1 MLNKIKKKIENIMIG
16 RGGNS
21 FFSIEFL
28 LFIFS
33 FFYGGLVKLRSAAYQ
48 RGMIKSKKLPC
59 KVISI
64 GNITTGGTGKTPM
77 TIYVAELVQRL
88 GYVVAVISRGYKGE
102 LEKIGGIVSNGK
114 TVLMGPEKAGD
125 EPFMLAGR
133 LKNIPVIVGK
143 DRFEAGM
150 QAVKKFNPDII
161 VLDDAFQHLKLRRD
175 INLVLLDAKRP
186 FGISH
191 LLPRGILREQPS
203 SLLRSDAF
211 ILTRFDCASKY
222 ALENSLA
229 GLKALIQSKPVF
241 KTFHEPYAYIVKKG
255 NLVPF
260 ESISRN
266 SFLYAFD
273 FLRDRRVFAF
283 AGIARK
289 DDFLHTVKSFKC
301 DITNFLEF
309 EDHHQYSDNDL
320 NSMFSLAEKANVEF
334 IITTEKDYARI
345 AHKIKWPVD
354 LLVVGVEISF
364 GNDDKVFNDFIKER
378 LNMIKHKEAETLVF

>member
-1 MLNKIKKKIENIMIG
+1 MLNKIKKKIENIMAGEG
-16 RGGNS
+16 RSS
-21 FFSIEFL
+21 FSSVEFL
-28 LFIFS
+28 LFILS
-33 FFYGGLVKLRSAAYQ
+33 LFYGGLVKFRAKAYD
-48 RGMIKSKKLPC
+48 RGIIKSKKLPC

-64 GNITTGGTGKTPM
+64 GNITVGGTGKTPM

-102 LEKIGGIVSNGK
+102 LEKTGGIVSNGK

-143 DRFEAGM
+143 DRFESGM
-150 QAVKKFNPDII
+150 QAVKNFNPDVI
-161 VLDDAFQHLKLRRD
+161 VLDDAFQHLKLKRD

-191 LLPRGILREQPS
+191 LLPRGILREPPS

-211 ILTRFDCASKY
+211 ILTRSGCAPESKV
-222 ALENSLA
+222 EKSLP
-229 GLKALIQSKPVF
+229 GLNEFIQSRPVF
-241 KTFHEPYAYIVKKG
+241 KTSHEPYAYIVKKG

-266 SFLYAFD
+266 SFLYDFE

-283 AGIARK
+283 AGIARN

-301 DITNFLEF
+301 DITNFLGF
-309 EDHHQYSDNDL
+309 EDHHRYSDNDL
-320 NSMFSLAEKANVEF
+320 NSMFSVAEKANVEF
-334 IITTEKDYARI
+334 LITTEKDYARI
-345 AHKIKWPVD
+345 ANRTGWPTD
-354 LLVVGVEISF
+354 LVVIGIEISF
-364 GNDDKVFNDFIKER
+364 INDSKAFDDFMKTA
-378 LNMIKHKEAETLVF
+378 LSG

>member
-1 MLNKIKKKIENIMIG
+1 MLNKIKKKIENIMAGEG
-16 RGGNS
+16 RSS
-21 FFSIEFL
+21 FSSVEFL
-28 LFIFS
+28 LFILS
-33 FFYGGLVKLRSAAYQ
+33 LFYGGLVKFRAKAYD
-48 RGMIKSKKLPC
+48 RGIIKSKKLPC

-64 GNITTGGTGKTPM
+64 GNITVGGTGKTPM

-102 LEKIGGIVSNGK
+102 LEKTGGIVSNGK

-150 QAVKKFNPDII
+150 QAVKKFNPDVI
-161 VLDDAFQHLKLRRD
+161 VLDDAFQHLKLKRD

-191 LLPRGILREQPS
+191 LLPRGILREPPS

-211 ILTRFDCASKY
+211 ILTRSDCASEIEVEKT
-222 ALENSLA
+222 LVE
-229 GLKALIQSKPVF
+229 LKGFIQGKP
-241 KTFHEPYAYIVKKG
+241 TFNTSHVPYVYIVEKRKH
-255 NLVPF
+255 VPF

-266 SFLYAFD
+266 SFLYDFD

-283 AGIARK
+283 AGIARN
-289 DDFLHTVKSFKC
+289 DDFRRTIEGFKC
-301 DITNFLEF
+301 IVTGFLEF
-309 EDHHQYSDNDL
+309 PDHHGYSKIDFNTVL
-320 NSMFSLAEKANVEF
+320 RLAKEANVDF
-334 IITTEKDYARI
+334 LFTTEKDHARI
-345 AHKIKWPVD
+345 AHRMTWSID
-354 LLVVGVEISF
+354 LVVVGINIFFESDEKSF
-364 GNDDKVFNDFIKER
+364 SEFVKNRIIK
-378 LNMIKHKEAETLVF
+378 LKS